1 MKLNIVSQKKA
12 EMDKTNNQQSSGS
25 RGGHLSKILS
35 QIKAEPRLQ
44 VTKFSGGKFLKFLIY
59 CSAYFLI
66 KDAPVNV
73 QRLSDQRVTGTSCRG
88 RQPSDREVVYVS
100 LQSENV
106 VPASPFTRK
115 VIYRWDGIELWRRQ
129 CAARYI

>member
-66 KDAPVNV
+66 KDAPV
-73 QRLSDQRVTGTSCRG
+73 TGTSCRG